1 MIGIISLVIVIVVSM
16 LVTRIATIALT
27 HTGLSRESARF
38 QARSALT
45 GSGFTTN
52 ESEKVV
58 NHPVRRRIVMILMLV
73 GNAGI
78 VTGVGSVMLTFMH
91 QGQQGWQ
98 GFAIKVMLLGLSLL
112 ILWLLASSAWVD
124 RHLSTLIER
133 GLKRYTQL
141 NVRDYESLMQLAG
154 DYRLVELSISDQDWL
169 AGMRL
174 SEADVRGEGLLV
186 LAVKR
191 ADGEFVGVPHGDT
204 EIGAQDN
211 LVLYGHLDAIQALD
225 KRRRSSLAAQS
236 HLEATI
242 KHRKEKQASADEDA
256 DSEHAD

>member
-1 MIGIISLVIVIVVSM
+1 MFGVISLVMVVVVSM

-45 GSGFTTN
+45 GAGFTTN

-58 NHPVRRRIVMILMLV
+58 NHPVRRRIVMLLMLV

-78 VTGVGSVMLTFMH
+78 VTGIGSLMLTFMH
-91 QGQQGWQ
+91 QGQQGWWA
-98 GFAIKVMLLGLSLL
+98 FSIKVALLAVSLGC
-112 ILWLLASSAWVD
+112 LWLLASSAWVD
-124 RHLSTLIER
+124 RHLSVLIER
-133 GLKRYTQL
+133 GLQRYTRL

-154 DYRLVELSISDQDWL
+154 DYRLVELAISEQDWL

-174 SEADVRGEGLLV
+174 SEADIRGEGLLV

-191 ADGEFVGVPHGDT
+191 ANGEFVGVPHGDT
-204 EIGAQDN
+204 EIGAHDN
-211 LVLYGHLDAIQALD
+211 LVLYGHLDAIKALD
-225 KRRRSSLAAQS
+225 KRRRTGFAKQS
-236 HLEATI
+236 HVEATI
-242 KHRKEKQASADEDA
+242 RHRKEKEASSEPDEDA
-256 DSEHAD
+256 HSD